1 MKIYEN
7 GIIRELS
14 ADEITAMNEEAARY
28 AAEEAHRPYS
38 LSEVQELLVR
48 TQINTL
54 EVDDRTAYRMLA
66 FYPEWAEGR
75 SYPAGYRLTWGGE
88 LYRVVQDH
96 TSQAAWCP
104 GAGTESLYAR
114 IDEQHDGSKYD
125 PIPYSGNMEL
135 TAGLYYAQD
144 GATYRCT
151 RDTGNPVYQ
160 PLSELAGVYVEE
172 VQT

>member
-1 MKIYEN
+1 MKICEN
-7 GIIRELS
+7 GIFRELT
-14 ADEITAMNEEAARY
+14 ADEIAAINEEAARY
-28 AAEEAHRPYS
+28 AAEEAHRPYT

-54 EVDDRTAYRMLA
+54 DVDDRTAYRMRA
-66 FYPEWAEGR
+66 FYPEWAEGQT
-75 SYPAGYRLTWGGE
+75 YPAGYRLTCGGE
-88 LYRVVQDH
+88 LYRVMQAH

-114 IDEQHDGSKYD
+114 IDEQHDGGKYD

-160 PLSELAGVYVEE
+160 PLSELAGVYVEA
-172 VQT
+172 